1 MLEKIPDI
9 LLLRGAKLEAE
20 YKRVYPR
27 LAPLAKKCFLNTI
40 ETTVKRLDD
49 DSFFVITGDIPAMWL
64 RDSAAQVKPYIKY
77 AGEDRKLCRIIKG
90 IIRKQEEMVCI
101 DPYANAFNESADG
114 AGHKDDTKSNDSVW
128 ERKYEVDSLC
138 APLYLSWQFWKE
150 TGEADIFD
158 KKYLEMLHKILKV
171 FITEQHHE
179 TSEYF
184 FRRRDCGE
192 TDTLPMEGKGN
203 PTAYTGMTW
212 SGFRPSDD
220 RCVYGYLIPANMMAA
235 AALAYAEEICR
246 TVYQNEELAGRCQKL
261 SKEIR
266 EGIEKY
272 GVVHHEKYGDI
283 YAYETDGMGH
293 HILMDDANS
302 PSLLA
307 IPYLGYKDASD
318 ETYRN
323 TRRFIL
329 SEDNPYY
336 YSGTYAKGIG
346 SPHTPKGFIWHI
358 ALAMQ
363 ALTSPDRDEIIK
375 CLEMIEA
382 THAGCHHMHESFDP
396 GNPKNFTRAWFA
408 WANSIFAELLD
419 QLLIREFWK
428 NTDESEK
435 EETDADNHSIK
446 Q

>member
-1 MLEKIPDI
+1 MQKMLEKTPDI
-9 LLLRGAKLEAE
+9 LLSRGAKLEDE
-20 YKRVYPR
+20 YKKVYPE
-27 LAPLAKKCFLNTI
+27 LATLVKQCFLNTMD
-40 ETTVKRLDD
+40 TTVKRLDD
-49 DSFFVITGDIPAMWL
+49 ESFFVITGDIPAMWL

-77 AGEDRKLCRIIKG
+77 AGKDRELCQIIKG
-90 IIRKQEEMVCI
+90 IIRKQAEMVCI
-101 DPYANAFNESADG
+101 DPYANAFNESANG
-114 AGHKDDTKSNDSVW
+114 AGHKDDTKLNDSVW

-138 APLYLSWQFWKE
+138 APVYLSWQFWKE

-158 KKYLEMLHKILKV
+158 EKYLEMLHNILKV
-171 FITEQHHE
+171 FTTEQHHE

-184 FRRRDCGE
+184 FRRCDCVE

-203 PTAYTGMTW
+203 PVVYTGMTW

-220 RCVYGYLIPANMMAA
+220 RCVYGYLIPANMMAVT
-235 AALAYAEEICR
+235 ALTYAEEICI
-246 TVYQNEELAGRCQKL
+246 TVYQNKELARSCQKL
-261 SKEIR
+261 LAEIR
-266 EGIEKY
+266 EGIERY

-318 ETYRN
+318 EIYRN

-329 SEDNPYY
+329 SEDNPYFY
-336 YSGTYAKGIG
+336 TGTYARGIG

-358 ALAMQ
+358 GLTMQ
-363 ALTSPDRDEIIK
+363 ALTSADRDEILE
-375 CLEMIEA
+375 CLRMIAA
-382 THAGCHHMHESFDP
+382 THAGLNYMHESF
-396 GNPKNFTRAWFA
+396 NPENPEEFTRDWFA

-419 QLLIREFWK
+419 QLSIQGFW
-428 NTDESEK
+428 S
-435 EETDADNHSIK
+435 
-446 Q
+446 